1 MLGTDIETT
10 TGTLIRNLRM
20 EDLIAVSKL
29 DAAYTGEKKLEYWS
43 RVFRDFLQGSDAK
56 TSIGIAAVQEGVLTG
71 FLLGETRAF
80 EFGSEVCGWV
90 FSVGVDPERARGG
103 IATAMLQEARRRFRE
118 AGVSVVRTMVEKN
131 NIPVL
136 SFFRSSGF
144 TGGSFHQ
151 LEIDLNSD
159 PNPEEIAS

>member
-1 MLGTDIETT
+1 MLETET
-10 TGTLIRNLRM
+10 ETSSGTLIRNLRM
-20 EDLIAVSKL
+20 EDLIAVSKI

-43 RVFRDFLQGSDAK
+43 RVFRDFLQGTDAK
-56 TSIGIAAVQEGVLTG
+56 TPIGIAAIQGGVLTG

-90 FSVGVDPERARGG
+90 FSVGVDPKRARGG
-103 IATAMLQEARRRFRE
+103 IATAMLHEAQSRFRE
-118 AGVSVVRTMVEKN
+118 AGVSVIRTMVEKN

-136 SFFRSSGF
+136 SFFRSNGF

-151 LEIDLNSD
+151 LEINLK
-159 PNPEEIAS
+159 